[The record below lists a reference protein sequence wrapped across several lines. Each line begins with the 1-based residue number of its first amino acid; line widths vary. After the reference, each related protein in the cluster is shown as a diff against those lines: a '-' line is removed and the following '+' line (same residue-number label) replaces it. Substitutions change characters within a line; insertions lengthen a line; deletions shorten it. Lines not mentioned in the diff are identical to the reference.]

1 VFQTHPG
8 LRKLARLKLRGHL
21 RALRR
26 RLSTASGIVFG
37 LLGLLFVGLWIA
49 SLAYGNSLAVG
60 RVSPADGVAVARGG
74 LGLLCLMTV
83 IGSLSYRGLYLPRD
97 EVERLLSAPVSRSD
111 LIRYRL
117 LVNAARSILF
127 ASIMAL
133 VASRRM
139 PSRFAFAGT
148 LVAML
153 LLPVLGQATAILFG
167 GAETRVGAWLKRVPA
182 GLLRAAAG
190 VIAGVTVG
198 GFLWIGTTGGGPF
211 AFEEFR
217 VYTRFPFGLFSKS
230 LTIPAPADSLAFP
243 RVEVVAFPPQ
253 RGSQR
258 DGGRPLPAP
267 DGGGTSAV
275 GLREFGRG
283 DSARRIHWRSS
294 LRHNELFVLEIDT
307 ERDAEYEVRLR
318 TRDAAP
324 GERFEERVSW
334 AASEVCALIDADH
347 RVALATDPQRFA
359 ADSGARHRA
368 ALLTILA
375 RVEPVPALAGGRT

>member
-1 VFQTHPG
+1 VLTFSVGFAAMNTG
-8 LRKLARLKLRGHL
+8 NNLLYLVLSLMLGFLVLSGVMSESALRGI
-21 RALRR
+21 RVRR
-26 RLSTASGIVFG
+26 RLPREFYAGTATS
-37 LLGLLFVGLWIA
+37 VGLEIR
-49 SLAYGNSLAVG
+49 N
-60 RVSPADGVAVARGG
+60 
-74 LGLLCLMTV
+74 
-83 IGSLSYRGLYLPRD
+83 
-97 EVERLLSAPVSRSD
+97 D
-111 LIRYRL
+111 LR
-117 LVNAARSILF
+117 
-127 ASIMAL
+127 
-133 VASRRM
+133 
-139 PSRFAFAGT
+139 
-148 LVAML
+148 
-153 LLPVLGQATAILFG
+153 
-167 GAETRVGAWLKRVPA
+167 RVPA
-182 GLLRAAAG
+182 FAVVVEDRVREPGAASRPAGRAFALRVDAG
-190 VIAGVTVG
+190 AQEVRSYQFTPSRR
-198 GFLWIGTTGGGPF
+198 GPF

-347 RVALATDPQRFA
+347 RVALATDHQRFA